1 MQVTVTGR
9 HPGFTPH
16 VKEYAENKVNRLER
30 YFDGTQRIE
39 VVLRRE
45 ADDSIAE
52 LIITA
57 SGRQIICESRDP
69 DLYAA
74 IDHVLDK
81 AEHQLTR
88 YKEKRK
94 EHRGKHVAEEGALP
108 EEAGANESA

>member
-9 HPGFTPH
+9 HPGITPH

-30 YFDGTQRIE
+30 YFDGTQRVE
-39 VVLRRE
+39 VIMRRE

-57 SGRQIICESRDP
+57 RGRQIICEARDP

-74 IDHVLDK
+74 IDLALDK
-81 AEHQLTR
+81 AENQLTR

-94 EHRGKHVAEEGALP
+94 EHRGKHAEEGAQP